1 MRYAR
6 ATRGPAKQRPYYSI
20 DEIENICLSEL
31 RNVGLLPDGP
41 EPIRIDR
48 FVEKRF
54 NVPLVYEDI
63 GSDILGYSKFGPKG
77 VEAIVVSSALDAEG
91 TQASERRLRTTL
103 AHEAG
108 HCLLHA
114 HLFAIGPT
122 PTNLFGEAPEVGP
135 KILCRE
141 VSGVADNNQQRRYD
155 GNWWEFQ
162 ANKAIGAL
170 LLPRSLVYRAV
181 EPFLEAQG
189 MLGIPALTDTRRIAA
204 ERELVSVFDV
214 NPVVARIRL
223 GDLYPV
229 DNSNQLTL

>member
-1 MRYAR
+1 MRSAR
-6 ATRGPAKQRPYYSI
+6 ATSGPANQRPYYSI
-20 DEIENICLSEL
+20 DEIENICTTEL
-31 RNVGLLPDGP
+31 RNAGLFPGAP

-54 NVPLVYEDI
+54 NVPLEYEDI
-63 GSDILGYSKFGPKG
+63 GSDILGYSRFGPKG

-114 HLFAIGPT
+114 HLFAVGPA
-122 PTNLFGEAPEVGP
+122 PASLFGENPEVGP

-141 VSGVADNNQQRRYD
+141 VSGVSENNQQRRYD

-189 MLGIPALTDTRRIAA
+189 MLGIPTMSDTGRAAA
-204 ERELVSVFDV
+204 ERELVSIFDV

-223 GDLYPV
+223 GDLYPM